1 MNEKIQVP
9 FIIFCITVAVFFCIG
24 IWAGFEKGKGT
35 AITRIKEL
43 ESELSSIQ
51 AINKE
56 LSEENTEHI
65 ETIQRIQE
73 LANSSTRSI
82 QLLESGIAELK
93 RIGEAKDFR
102 IIEAERRV
110 RELSE
115 KIGTIESRI
124 DRDAIRITELIE
136 QLRPTSKDNL
146 DRIDS
151 NSSIMW
157 NSNSLNHYKIA
168 EEHRW
173 LRY

>member
-1 MNEKIQVP
+1 MNEKIK
-9 FIIFCITVAVFFCIG
+9 FIIVIVLLAIVSSFIG
-24 IWAGFEKGKGT
+24 MWGGC
-35 AITRIKEL
+35 AIQSGRDKAEL
-43 ESELSSIQ
+43 DRVTKKLSDVLI
-51 AINKE
+51 INKE
-56 LSEENTEHI
+56 LSEENTGHI

-82 QLLESGIAELK
+82 QLFESGIAELK
-93 RIGEAKDFR
+93 GIGEAKDIR

-136 QLRPTSKDNL
+136 QLRSTSKDNL

-151 NSSIMW
+151 DSGVMW

-168 EEHRW
+168 EEYRW